1 MFSFWDIRAKGS
13 EVSVG
18 EIVHFY
24 PRIAF
29 LCLVLGQAT
38 SFAQSS
44 HDYAAMGRSLWA
56 GFKCSALASKMNSP
70 KEQERLFQ
78 FGYKEGLVYLNA
90 LQSQK
95 IDQIPITDEAP
106 IAVLLRLQGP
116 TPDFMLGRIYEA
128 AVESALK
135 DVMRTGGNFNPEDL
149 QKTLAQNE
157 FNKQNCRLLGRGN

>member
-1 MFSFWDIRAKGS
+1 M
-13 EVSVG
+13 
-18 EIVHFY
+18 HLY

-29 LCLVLGQAT
+29 LCLVLGQST

-44 HDYAAMGRSLWA
+44 HDYAVMGRSLWV
-56 GFKCSALASKMNSP
+56 GFTCSALASKMNSTT
-70 KEQERLFQ
+70 EQERLFQ
-78 FGYKEGLVYLNA
+78 FGYKEGLVYLSA

-95 IDQIPITDEAP
+95 IDQKHIADEAP

-128 AVESALK
+128 AVESALN
-135 DVMRTGGNFNPEDL
+135 DVMRTGESLNPEDL

-157 FNKQNCRLLGRGN
+157 FNKKNCRLLGRGS